1 MRSRPI
7 IRSSYLDPEVAAHLS
22 EIELCGAFLYT
33 NVRQKS
39 FSAGTEIEPQPFC
52 NRTQQVARLREQLI
66 VTKNESFTGKV
77 LGKICLSDII

>member
-39 FSAGTEIEPQPFC
+39 FSAGTTLTHDVIC
-52 NRTQQVARLREQLI
+52 AHCVAERKDRLIALI
-66 VTKNESFTGKV
+66 GKYAKQEV
-77 LGKICLSDII
+77 ADAMSAV